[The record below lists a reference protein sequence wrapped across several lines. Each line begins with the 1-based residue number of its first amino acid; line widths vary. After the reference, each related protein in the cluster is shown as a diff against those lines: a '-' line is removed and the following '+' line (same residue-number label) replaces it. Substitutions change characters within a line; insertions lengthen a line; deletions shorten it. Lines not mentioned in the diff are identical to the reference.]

1 MPANDKPLAEAK
13 IEEKALPSILNVE
26 KPIASKPEMV
36 MKKLPLFDAVIQKE
50 ELNQAP
56 SGAPAKGAF
65 INPMG
70 FFRAQKNEEKKAID
84 SKPNFVV
91 EVLDAK
97 RE

>member
-1 MPANDKPLAEAK
+1 
-13 IEEKALPSILNVE
+13 
-26 KPIASKPEMV
+26 MV
-36 MKKLPLFDAVIQKE
+36 VKKLPLFDAVNPKE
-50 ELNQAP
+50 ELKQAP

-97 RE
+97 RDESPKEAKAGNIKDQASPK

>member
-1 MPANDKPLAEAK
+1 
-13 IEEKALPSILNVE
+13 
-26 KPIASKPEMV
+26 MV
-36 MKKLPLFDAVIQKE
+36 MKKLPLFDAVNPKE
-50 ELNQAP
+50 ELKQAP